1 MTVKQ
6 IIVMRKDLKMRRGK
20 EIAQGCHACMK
31 VFMDLCKKEQL
42 QQLSDNE
49 YIKSQYIFEYMKND
63 SWDKWLNGIFTKIC
77 VTVNSEQELVDVYN
91 KAVAAGL
98 SAAMVEDNGLTEFN
112 GVKTKTC
119 CAIGPAEAEVL
130 APITGHLHL
139 Y

>member
-31 VFMDLCKKEQL
+31 VFMDLCKKR
-42 QQLSDNE
+42 E
-49 YIKSQYIFEYMKND
+49 YYAVGHYEFQFDKGD
-63 SWDKWLNGIFTKIC
+63 AWDQWLNGIFTKIC
-77 VTVNSEQELVDVYN
+77 VTVNSEQELIDVYN
-91 KAVAAGL
+91 KAIEAKL
-98 SAAMVEDNGLTEFN
+98 PAAMIEDNGLTEFN

-119 CAIGPAEAEVL
+119 CAIGPAESEVL
-130 APITGHLHL
+130 APITGHLPL

>member
-20 EIAQGCHACMK
+20 EIAQGGHSVMK
-31 VFMDLCKKEQL
+31 DMIFAGKKETVIE
-42 QQLSDNE
+42 NG
-49 YIKSQYIFEYMKND
+49 IEYMQFTLKVPKGD
-63 SWDKWLNGIFTKIC
+63 PWEIWLNNSFTKIC
-77 VTVNSEQELVDVYN
+77 VTVNSEQELIDVYN

-119 CAIGPAEAEVL
+119 CAIGPADAEVL
-130 APITGHLHL
+130 APITGHLPL